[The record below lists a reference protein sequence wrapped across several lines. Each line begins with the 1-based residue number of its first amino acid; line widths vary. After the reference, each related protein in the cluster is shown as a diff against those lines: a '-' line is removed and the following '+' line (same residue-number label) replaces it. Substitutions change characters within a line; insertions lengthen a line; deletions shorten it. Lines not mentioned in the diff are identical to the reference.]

1 VAAGR
6 HLLMNNCYDAM
17 CVRNA
22 RTLARLLSKAL
33 E

>member
-1 VAAGR
+1 
-6 HLLMNNCYDAM
+6 MNNCDDAM